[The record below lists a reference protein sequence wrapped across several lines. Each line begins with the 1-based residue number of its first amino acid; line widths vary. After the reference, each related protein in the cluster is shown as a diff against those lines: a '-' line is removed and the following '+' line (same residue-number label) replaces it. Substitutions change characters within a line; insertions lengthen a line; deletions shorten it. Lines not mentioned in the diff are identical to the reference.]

1 MQKWAFIY
9 TLSGESTEPRRHDIG
24 DDGCKLVAV
33 GVPSASDAAGVVDD
47 LIAAGVELIECCG
60 AFGPKASTAVL
71 DAVANRVPVGFV
83 TYPCSE
89 ATGLHQLFG
98 S

>member
-9 TLSGESTEPRRHDIG
+9 TLSAESAESRRDEVG
-24 DDGCKLVAV
+24 DSGCTLIAI
-33 GVPSASDAAGVVDD
+33 GVPSPSDAAAEVDG
-47 LIAAGVELIECCG
+47 LIAAEVELIECCG
-60 AFGPKASTAVL
+60 AFGPKESAAVL

-89 ATGLHQLFG
+89 ATGLHSLFG

>member
-9 TLSGESTEPRRHDIG
+9 TLSAESTEPRQDDIG
-24 DDGCKLVAV
+24 DDGCRLIAV
-33 GVPSASDAAGVVDD
+33 GVPSPSDAAAVIED
-47 LIAAGVELIECCG
+47 LVAAGVELIECCG
-60 AFGPKASTAVL
+60 AFGPKESAAVL
-71 DAVANRVPVGFV
+71 DAVGNRVPVGFV